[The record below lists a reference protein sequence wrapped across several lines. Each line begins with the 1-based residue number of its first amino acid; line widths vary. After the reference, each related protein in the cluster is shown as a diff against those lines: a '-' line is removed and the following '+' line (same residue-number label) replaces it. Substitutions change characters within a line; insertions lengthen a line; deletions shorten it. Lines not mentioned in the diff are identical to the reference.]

1 MKRISL
7 FTLAALLSPLVHADA
22 DIEALVTMAARSG
35 SAVESILYNRPVVAV
50 PLQTRPCLTVGVISL
65 NLDDP
70 RIDNFKVCA
79 GAPPQAIKEV
89 SPALPEDAEFKEL
102 TIMTIRA
109 ALRHGMQQRSWQDYR
124 IDTRRLT
131 PVAEDGCAEVE
142 TTIATLATP
151 LVVSYQVGRRCP

>member
-7 FTLAALLSPLVHADA
+7 LTLAALLSPLAHADA

-79 GAPPQAIKEV
+79 GAPPQAIREV
-89 SPALPEDAEFKEL
+89 SPALPEEKEFMDL

-109 ALRHGMQQRSWQDYR
+109 ALRHGAQLRQWEDYR

-131 PVAEDGCAEVE
+131 PVAPDGCAEVE
-142 TTIATLATP
+142 TTISSIATP
-151 LVVSYQVGRRCP
+151 LVVSYQVGRMCP